1 MIGQRDSV
9 RNSTVTIAMV
19 AVASLAAWPVLT
31 NHGKPPLLGTLGLI
45 AMIAGVYVG
54 LRHPQWLFWGLAVV
68 LGGLP
73 FGKLPAVHAPMY
85 LVFGAG
91 AVLAAIV
98 HRSQRM
104 HITRLEIAVLALFF
118 TGLVSLLITG
128 AQLTAILEFIK
139 WSVCTLTMLALL
151 RLPPQLMKKFG
162 QIFVWAAAFNSAF
175 GILIW
180 VADPNQKLL
189 RIFKPFG
196 YGSGGGL
203 RSQLALFVYS
213 DGGASQSLRLGGT
226 WVLPNTAGLCIV
238 AAMAMG
244 FVLFVGWQ
252 RVVLTLI
259 FLVAMGLTL
268 SRSAIFS
275 AVVALIILLLLHSMR
290 ARDRQLMLGLVGL
303 VAIAALSTP
312 AVRDRLLMSFG
323 SDDTGSSARKQA
335 LIDFPPMMVGK
346 WWFGWGWGRPEF
358 KDGSVAQQVN
368 MPANVPLL
376 TIYRAGIFS
385 GLAMMAVL
393 IIACALSYKLMRS
406 NSLAYALYGSIV
418 IGLIVVAL
426 QLDKPVVDI
435 QPVTMTFSVLLAFLV
450 MIRESLGTTKHLME
464 KPPTV
469 IDSPRTRQ
477 RELAEAPAS

>member
-1 MIGQRDSV
+1 
-9 RNSTVTIAMV
+9 MV

-54 LRHPQWLFWGLAVV
+54 LRHPQWLFWGLAAV

-104 HITRLEIAVLALFF
+104 HITRLEIAVLALFL
-118 TGLVSLLITG
+118 TGFVSL
-128 AQLTAILEFIK
+128 ADHRRELTAILEFIK

-196 YGSGGGL
+196 YGAGGGL

-275 AVVALIILLLLHSMR
+275 AVVALIIVLLLHSMR

-346 WWFGWGWGRPEF
+346 WWFGWGWGR
-358 KDGSVAQQVN
+358 
-368 MPANVPLL
+368 
-376 TIYRAGIFS
+376 AGIQ
-385 GLAMMAVL
+385 G
-393 IIACALSYKLMRS
+393 R
-406 NSLAYALYGSIV
+406 
-418 IGLIVVAL
+418 
-426 QLDKPVVDI
+426 
-435 QPVTMTFSVLLAFLV
+435 
-450 MIRESLGTTKHLME
+450 LGGAAGQHA
-464 KPPTV
+464 
-469 IDSPRTRQ
+469 RQ
-477 RELAEAPAS
+477 RAAADDLPGRHLLGPGHDGGADHRLRHQLQVDAVEFVGVRVVRQHRDRPHRGGVAARQARRRHPARHHDLLRAAGLPGDDP